1 MSRYGVPRSVGP
13 MTSRPKIIVG
23 IDGSSRGDD
32 ALKFASVLANA
43 VGSGLLLVHACVPGE
58 DRQTARGIL
67 DSHRATVERVPVE
80 LVACADASP
89 ARALDR
95 VAAAH
100 HAAVIVVG
108 PSHRAGLGLVLPG
121 STGQQL
127 LQITRRTVA
136 VVPRG
141 WRPKAKG
148 TLRRIGCGYGPTPQS
163 EAALE
168 TAAELTRMLGG
179 ELDVMRAFWST
190 RPSGGMAMAVSAD
203 LQRRAQASLGQVVQ
217 DLPEG
222 LNAHAKLLFNDPA
235 TALIARSRDLDLLV
249 VGSRAKG
256 PLGAIWSGSVSNRV
270 IREAACPV
278 VVVPRGV
285 IARLTEPTMARSA

>member
-1 MSRYGVPRSVGP
+1 
-13 MTSRPKIIVG
+13 MTGRPKIIVG
-23 IDGSSRGDD
+23 IDGSSRGAE
-32 ALKFASVLANA
+32 ALQFAAVLANA
-43 VGSGLLLVHACVPGE
+43 MGTGLLLVNAYGPRE
-58 DRQTARGIL
+58 DRKTAREIL
-67 DSHRATVERVPVE
+67 ESHRHTVEGVPVE
-80 LVACADASP
+80 LVAYADPSP

-127 LQITRRTVA
+127 LEITRRTVA

-141 WRPKAKG
+141 WRPNVEG
-148 TLRRIGCGYGPTPQS
+148 TLRRIGCGYGPSAQS

-179 ELDVMRAFWST
+179 QLDVMRAFWST
-190 RPSGGMAMAVSAD
+190 RPSAAMAMAVSAD
-203 LQRRAQASLGQVVQ
+203 LQIRAQAGLGQVVQ
-217 DLPEG
+217 ALPESS
-222 LNAHAKLLFNDPA
+222 NAHAKLLFNDPA

-270 IREAACPV
+270 MREAACPV
-278 VVVPRGV
+278 IVVPRGV
-285 IARLTEPTMARSA
+285 VPRLAEPAMSRSA

>member
-1 MSRYGVPRSVGP
+1 

-23 IDGSSRGDD
+23 IDGSSRDDD
-32 ALKFASVLANA
+32 ALKFATVLANA
-43 VGSGLLLVHACVPGE
+43 VGTGLLLVHVHDPGE
-58 DRQTARGIL
+58 DRRTAREIL
-67 DSHRATVERVPVE
+67 DSHRPTVQDVPVE
-80 LVACADASP
+80 VLAHADPSP

-95 VAAAH
+95 VAAARQ
-100 HAAVIVVG
+100 AAIIVVG

-141 WRPKAKG
+141 WRPTAEG
-148 TLRRIGCGYGPTPQS
+148 SLRHIGCGYGASPES
-163 EAALE
+163 EAALQ

-190 RPSGGMAMAVSAD
+190 RPSGAMAMAVSAD
-203 LQRRAQASLGQVVQ
+203 LQARAQAGLGQIVQ
-217 DLPEG
+217 SLPEG
-222 LNAHAKLLFNDPA
+222 SNAHAKLLLNDPA

-270 IREAACPV
+270 MREAACPV
-278 VVVPRGV
+278 IVVPRGV
-285 IARLTEPTMARSA
+285 VPRLTEPAMSRSG

>member
-1 MSRYGVPRSVGP
+1 MTTRPR
-13 MTSRPKIIVG
+13 IIVG
-23 IDGSSRGDD
+23 IDGTSRGDD
-32 ALKFASVLANA
+32 ALKFAAVLARA
-43 VGSGLLLVHACVPGE
+43 LGSGLLLVHICGPSQ
-58 DRQTARGIL
+58 DRRDAREIL
-67 DSHRATVERVPVE
+67 ESHRATVENVPVE
-80 LVACADASP
+80 VLECAGASA
-89 ARALDR
+89 ARGLDR
-95 VAAAH
+95 VAAVYH
-100 HAAVIVVG
+100 TAVIVVG

-127 LQITRRTVA
+127 LQITRRTIA

-141 WRPKAKG
+141 WRPNADG
-148 TLRRIGCGYGPTPQS
+148 TLRRIGCGYSPSAQS

-179 ELDVMRAFWST
+179 QLDVMRAFWST
-190 RPSGGMAMAVSAD
+190 RPSGAMAMAVSAD
-203 LQRRAQASLGQVVQ
+203 LQIRAQAGLGQVVQ
-217 DLPEG
+217 ALPESS
-222 LNAHAKLLFNDPA
+222 NAHAKLLLNDPA

-270 IREAACPV
+270 LREAACPV

-285 IARLTEPTMARSA
+285 VPRLTEPTLARSA

>member
-1 MSRYGVPRSVGP
+1 